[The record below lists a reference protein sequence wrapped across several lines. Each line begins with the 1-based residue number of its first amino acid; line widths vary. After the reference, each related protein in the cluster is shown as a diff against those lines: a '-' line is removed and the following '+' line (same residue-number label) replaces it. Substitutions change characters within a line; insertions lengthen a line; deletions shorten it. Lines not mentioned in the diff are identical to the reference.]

1 MGMWDKNQK
10 TNNTTSDPYYTLK
23 MVLKDAENQSSG
35 GKGKERHAADNN
47 FEEQVICTVQRLLYR
62 HPFGGD
68 AYQVIKKIIEAGRLY
83 DLKGW
88 EAAYDEILGAIVY
101 ASAIGHLIK
110 EYGQKEQEEV
120 KLEVEL
126 EL

>member
-1 MGMWDKNQK
+1 MGMWDENQK

-23 MVLKDAENQSSG
+23 KVLNDAENQSSG
-35 GKGKERHAADNN
+35 GKGKERHATDNN

-68 AYQVIKKIIEAGRLY
+68 AYQVIKKVIEAGRLY

-88 EAAYDEILGAIVY
+88 EAAYDEILGAIIY

-110 EYGQKEQEEV
+110 EYGQKEQG
-120 KLEVEL
+120 EL
-126 EL
+126 ESTE